1 LPRRAPRNAF
11 AVDRDTSADKPAQ
24 VAAAKL
30 PPIEDLPP
38 LPAPAAPAPPAAA
51 TAAVQEETVSS
62 PEQQATGQQGRGA
75 SKPRGAGGRP
85 SGGKSKDAPAGEAK
99 PDAKPETK
107 AETKSAVTIT
117 RIPARVPGELYELA
131 LPLVKGLGMPS
142 WGQLVSWTCADH
154 RSDVVASIVANAR
167 AEARRPRGQGVV
179 GTAGNQVTA
188 RLYPEELAPLEAVVK
203 EAKGKID
210 HKVTRTM
217 VVLAA
222 LEVATANAASQAS

>member
-1 LPRRAPRNAF
+1 MPRRAAKNAF
-11 AVDRDTSADKPAQ
+11 AMDRDTSADTPTEAPP
-24 VAAAKL
+24 VAKL
-30 PPIEDLPP
+30 PPIADLPP
-38 LPAPAAPAPPAAA
+38 LPSGPPPTPSRTTTAATPAQKQNQPAPEPDID
-51 TAAVQEETVSS
+51 E
-62 PEQQATGQQGRGA
+62 QGRGA
-75 SKPRGAGGRP
+75 GKPRGAGGRP
-85 SGGKSKDAPAGEAK
+85 AGSRTKDAAAGETT
-99 PDAKPETK
+99 PE
-107 AETKSAVTIT
+107 KSPTATIT

-131 LPLVKGLGMPS
+131 LPLVKGIGKPS

-154 RSDVVASIVANAR
+154 RGEVVASIVASAR

-188 RLYPEELAPLEAVVK
+188 RLYPEELAPIDAVMK

-217 VVLAA
+217 VVLGA

>member
-1 LPRRAPRNAF
+1 MPRRAPRNAF
-11 AVDRDTSADKPAQ
+11 AVDRDTSADKPVQ
-24 VAAAKL
+24 VPAAKL

-38 LPAPAAPAPPAAA
+38 LPAVTAPPPAAA
-51 TAAVQEETVSS
+51 VQEGTTSL
-62 PEQQATGQQGRGA
+62 EQQETGQQGRGA
-75 SKPRGAGGRP
+75 SKPRGSGGRP
-85 SGGKSKDAPAGEAK
+85 SGSKPKDTPAGEAK
-99 PDAKPETK
+99 PD
-107 AETKSAVTIT
+107 TKSDARATVTIT

-154 RSDVVASIVANAR
+154 RADVVASIVANAR

-188 RLYPEELAPLEAVVK
+188 RLYPEEMAPLEAVVK

-210 HKVTRTM
+210 QKVTRTM